1 MPRSNRIRRPRPPKM
16 PAELSLDLIFAL
28 ILAAAAGWFAAHYL
42 RRPQQPVRKP
52 PSRPFSEQY
61 FEGLNYLLNEQ
72 QDRALEVLLRMSEID
87 NDTVETHL
95 ALGSLYRRRGEVD
108 RAIRV
113 HESVMSRE
121 SLRPELREQAMYALA
136 EDYFR
141 AGLFDR
147 AEALF
152 QELTARPAQR
162 TAALR
167 NLLRIYEQQGDWTQA
182 IATYERLSAL
192 ASPDNPTALA
202 HYYCELAE
210 QARANGDTQEAR
222 RLLRMARD
230 SQRNFPRSAL
240 IRADI
245 ALDMS
250 QPELAARLC
259 KHVIELHPQMLP
271 LALQRYA
278 KALAAMTD
286 AAPADLVL
294 NYDDPRLRAQLAY
307 AGIIAG
313 LQDETFLIECLPD
326 YLRQDA
332 NLKELFPA
340 LADELE
346 NLDRQRLVEI
356 AGALGRVFRRTQR
369 YRCVECGF
377 STGHHFWQCP
387 GCRSWDTL
395 SPVTRLEL
403 APSMRAR

>member
-1 MPRSNRIRRPRPPKM
+1 M

-42 RRPQQPVRKP
+42 KRSPPARKA

-72 QDRALEVLLRMSEID
+72 PDRALEVLLRMSELD

-95 ALGSLYRRRGEVD
+95 ALGNLYRRRGEVD
-108 RAIRV
+108 KAIRV
-113 HESVMSRE
+113 HENVVGRQ
-121 SLRPELREQAMYALA
+121 SLRPELREQAMFALA

-152 QELTARPAQR
+152 QQLTERPGGR

-167 NLLRIYEQQGDWTQA
+167 NLLSIYEQQSDWVQA
-182 IATYERLSAL
+182 ITAYERLASL
-192 ASPDNPTALA
+192 ASPGNPTAIA

-210 QARANGDTQEAR
+210 QARAQGDSAEAR
-222 RLLRMARD
+222 RLLRLARD

-240 IRADI
+240 LRAEL
-245 ALDMS
+245 ALDMGEA
-250 QPELAARLC
+250 ELAARLA

-271 LALQRYA
+271 LALPRYV
-278 KALAAMTD
+278 KALAALQG
-286 AAPADLVL
+286 AVPADIGL
-294 NYDDPRLRAQLAY
+294 NYNDPTLRAQLAY

-313 LQDETFLIECLPD
+313 LQGESFLIDCLPD

-340 LADELE
+340 LAGEAE
-346 NLDRQRLVEI
+346 HLDRQRLIEI
-356 AGALGRVFRRTQR
+356 AAALGRVFRRTQR
-369 YRCVECGF
+369 YRCVDCGF
-377 STGHHFWQCP
+377 STSHHFWQCP
-387 GCRSWDTL
+387 GCRNWDTL